1 MLVVLIF
8 AAAVFGVLLSIVVEI
23 FEELRQMDVL
33 VSKVTETQSTYA
45 QNHFQG
51 RRI

>member
-1 MLVVLIF
+1 MLVILIF
-8 AAAVFGVLLSIVVEI
+8 AAAVLGVLLSIAIEI
-23 FEELRQMDVL
+23 FEEMRQMDVL

-51 RRI
+51 RRM

>member
-1 MLVVLIF
+1 MLVVLVF
-8 AAAVFGVLLSIVVEI
+8 LAAIFGVLLSIAIEI
-23 FEELRQMDVL
+23 WEELRQMDTL

-51 RRI
+51 RRV

>member
-8 AAAVFGVLLSIVVEI
+8 AAAVFGVLLSIAIEI
-23 FEELRQMDVL
+23 FEEMRQMDVL

-51 RRI
+51 RRM